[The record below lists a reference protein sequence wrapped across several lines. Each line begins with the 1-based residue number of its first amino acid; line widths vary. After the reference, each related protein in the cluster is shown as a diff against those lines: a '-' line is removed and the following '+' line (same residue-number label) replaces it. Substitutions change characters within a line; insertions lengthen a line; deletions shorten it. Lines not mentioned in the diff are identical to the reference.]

1 MNKKAFFFSALLAG
15 MMLAS
20 CSSSEEGLR
29 TEKTPDTAAQDGKYP
44 VSFSAYADRGVTR
57 AGKEGLMDINALRAA
72 KGEDYADGGGFGV
85 FAYYTDLKKYDQ
97 TYVPNFMYNQLVY
110 DANAGTGDANW
121 TYSPVMYWPNE
132 SGSDAQSDDE
142 DKVSFFAYAPYAAT
156 SSAASGSVTDATSG
170 ITGFSRNSNAG
181 DPLVKYIANF
191 STANTVDLCWGVC
204 NDPSWAKIQGGS
216 SQAMPTGLPWLDVEH
231 PQTTSQKMKF
241 TFKHALAQL
250 NVQVD
255 ADADVTEHAD
265 DDNLAATTKI
275 YVRSVSFTGI
285 AMKGALNL
293 NNTVANQAL
302 WLDYGGTTDLP
313 YGETVTVKDGRR
325 DGREG
330 SSGAEATNETPAG
343 LNPAII
349 QNDANNPTT
358 GVTTKYQNL
367 FEPATPAAIPG
378 QPTDDEIAAALTN
391 PVYVIPTG
399 EAMTVTIVYDV
410 ETVSPNLAGYI
421 SDGTTHGS
429 SVENCITKTIYYNGD
444 GLSLESGKKY
454 TIKLHLGMNS
464 VKFDA
469 DVDNWDNTIVNTN
482 GWLPANVSAVR
493 ILNSG
498 NQITHATISTSD
510 ADLALTGDVHP
521 SEAAQTLTWTSSDP
535 AVASIADANVGTIH
549 PVANGECTITATS
562 TATGKSASI
571 KLLVTHKYSDAVAG
585 DIGKVIADNGY
596 IYTNP
601 IQAAE
606 YRTSVVA
613 VVGYVDGSNGYA
625 VALVDADQDTWNNI
639 TNSGANMDVDCT
651 LADGKR
657 GSVPAA
663 PTGTT
668 WKVLNNDHYSAMWQA
683 MGSTMN
689 SAGYTYD
696 GNSNKLI
703 TDAGGT
709 ALSGNYWS
717 SQEYDLDVAGW
728 YFDSGGW
735 DGYNKDIS
743 YNVRPVLAW

>member
-57 AGKEGLMDINALRAA
+57 AGKEGLMDIDALRAA
-72 KGEDYADGGGFGV
+72 DGGFGV

-97 TYVPNFMYNQLVY
+97 TYVPNFMYNQKVY
-110 DANAGTGDANW
+110 DANNGSSDANW

-156 SSAASGSVTDATSG
+156 SSAASGSVSGDATSG

-275 YVRSVSFTGI
+275 YVRSISFTGI

-367 FEPATPAAIPG
+367 FEPAVAAANPG

-454 TIKLHLGMNS
+454 TIYLHLGMNS

-469 DVDNWDNTIVNTN
+469 DVDNGDNTIVNTN
-482 GWLPANVSAVR
+482 GWLPSNVAADPGVALASA
-493 ILNSG
+493 
-498 NQITHATISTSD
+498 T
-510 ADLALTGDVHP
+510 
-521 SEAAQTLTWTSSDP
+521 
-535 AVASIADANVGTIH
+535 VGMVIG
-549 PVANGECTITATS
+549 ANGKAYNTIAEANTYS
-562 TATGKSASI
+562 TAAAIIAYKGNGEGNSSYNTGLAIS
-571 KLLVTHKYSDAVAG
+571 LEDVAG
-585 DIGKVIADNGY
+585 DYQWKSSDDGTCTVQNDDFDIIKSDLNGLAHTETLCSSGHSDHGHDAAVAANGY
-596 IYTNP
+596 
-601 IQAAE
+601 
-606 YRTSVVA
+606 TSTMPKPANCSTWFLPTIGQWKLIVEA
-613 VVGYVDGSNGYA
+613 MCGGTGLTTSG
-625 VALVDADQDTWNNI
+625 QDTYEA
-639 TNSGANMDVDCT
+639 ANFNKKIRTAYGVSESTTCAGDVEF
-651 LADGKR
+651 
-657 GSVPAA
+657 
-663 PTGTT
+663 
-668 WKVLNNDHYSAMWQA
+668 
-683 MGSTMN
+683 
-689 SAGYTYD
+689 
-696 GNSNKLI
+696 I
-703 TDAGGT
+703 
-709 ALSGNYWS
+709 YWS
-717 SQEYDLDVAGW
+717 SVEDNTDRAWNMNFSNGGAN
-728 YFDSGGW
+728 FDR
-735 DGYNKDIS
+735 KDDT
-743 YNVRPVLAW
+743 YYVRPVLAF